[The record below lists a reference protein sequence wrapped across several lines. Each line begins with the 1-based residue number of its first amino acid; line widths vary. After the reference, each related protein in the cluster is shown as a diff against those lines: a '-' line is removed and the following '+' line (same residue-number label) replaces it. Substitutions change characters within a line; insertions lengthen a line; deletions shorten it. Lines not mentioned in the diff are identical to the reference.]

1 MLAGLSGLL
10 STSALPVVAERSGWS
25 ALPGARGVAADLDPH
40 AELGGPPLDHAA
52 GVSTLCI
59 AFMVSS
65 PVQPMA
71 ERKRGASASSR
82 VQAAWLNAAYSPHPP
97 ERGV

>member
-1 MLAGLSGLL
+1 MSQEPDIQHAG
-10 STSALPVVAERSGWS
+10 TPRVATG
-25 ALPGARGVAADLDPH
+25 LDPH

-65 PVQPMA
+65 PVRPIA

-82 VQAAWLNAAYSPHPP
+82 VQAAWLNADYSPHPP